1 MYEIEKEVLVCT
13 HCHEE
18 VQAIDQF
25 CPRCGTLFEEENVC
39 ANHHSVLASGVCIIC
54 AQPLCDKCGS
64 WINQRFLCRQ
74 HQSCEIY
81 EGMARVY
88 GTLDDTMA
96 QYVCGRL
103 EQAGLHPFI
112 FSRMQPLHGSRLLAN
127 TLAYPMGDYD
137 GHLVYE
143 IKVLVPCQEFEEAE
157 QRLRE
162 WEFRK

>member
-18 VQAIDQF
+18 VQAVDEF
-25 CPRCGTLFEEENVC
+25 CPHCGTLFEPEHVC
-39 ANHHSVLASGVCIIC
+39 AEHHSVLASGVCIIC
-54 AQPLCDKCGS
+54 AQPWCDKCGS
-64 WINQRFLCRQ
+64 WVHDRFLCRP
-74 HQSCEIY
+74 HNDYEIY

-96 QYVCGRL
+96 QYVRGRL
-103 EQAGLHPFI
+103 EEAGLHPFI
-112 FSRMQPLHGSRLLAN
+112 FSRMQPLHGSRMLAN
-127 TLAYPMGDYD
+127 TLVYPMGDYD

-143 IKVLVPCQEFEEAE
+143 IKVLVPCQEALEAE
-157 QRLRE
+157 QHLRE